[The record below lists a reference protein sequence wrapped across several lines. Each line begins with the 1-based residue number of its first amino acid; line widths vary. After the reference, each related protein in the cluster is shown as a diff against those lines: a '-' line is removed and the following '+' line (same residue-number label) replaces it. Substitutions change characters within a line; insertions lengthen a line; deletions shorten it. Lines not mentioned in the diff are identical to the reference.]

1 MLTLIAARARDGAIG
16 RDGTIPWH
24 APEDLRQ
31 FQRET
36 LGGALIMGRRTWLS
50 LPTRPLPR
58 RLNVVVSRDATLADH
73 VAPDIDT
80 ALTICTSEGYSR
92 LYGIGG
98 TAIYAA
104 LLPHAH
110 RLLLTEVDTD
120 IPDADAHFPAFDDA
134 HWREIH
140 RRSLPGPLPMT
151 LRELL
156 RRA

>member
-1 MLTLIAARARDGAIG
+1 MLTLIAARARCGAIG

-36 LGGALIMGRRTWLS
+36 LGGALIMGRRTWES

-58 RLNVVVSRDATLADH
+58 RLNVVVSRDAGLAEH
-73 VAPDIDT
+73 VAPDPLA
-80 ALTICTSEGYSR
+80 ALETCAAEGYSR
-92 LYGIGG
+92 VYGIGG

-110 RLLLTEVDTD
+110 RLLVTEVQTD
-120 IPDADAHFPAFDDA
+120 IPGADAHFPDFDEGD
-134 HWREIH
+134 WREIA
-140 RRSLPGPLPMT
+140 RRPLPGPLPMT

-156 RRA
+156 RA